1 MQDQQNNMH
10 RRSGH
15 RSNHQTSR
23 SIGDRPIAVMPVAIL
38 PVAIL
43 PVAIITV
50 WMGIS
55 ISAAPVYGQGK
66 LSVAR
71 ELVEQISKKF
81 TKEVAEEGADRLATR
96 VQPLLAKLGTEGS
109 EAITRVGPRAVTLM
123 EEAGE
128 ESVVVARMLARH
140 GDDAI
145 WAVQNPARRSLIANL
160 GDDAGVSLM
169 RHGTIA
175 EKVLAQSGKPSV
187 AALNQLTAQGGRRL
201 AILAED
207 PSTRSLATNTDVLAI
222 LGKYGDR
229 AMDFVWRNKLALL
242 TGTTLAA
249 FVANPE
255 PFLDGAIQVA
265 EVASSQIAKP
275 IAEEIGKRTEWTW
288 VLITA
293 VAIAGVLVWLKWPK
307 RRNPVKTSKN

>member
-1 MQDQQNNMH
+1 MQDQQSDLC
-10 RRSGH
+10 R
-15 RSNHQTSR
+15 RSNHPNCHRRRR
-23 SIGDRPIAVMPVAIL
+23 SLGSLQMRIMPAAIL
-38 PVAIL
+38 A
-43 PVAIITV
+43 A
-50 WMGIS
+50 WMGITVS
-55 ISAAPVYGQGK
+55 METAYGQGK
-66 LSVAR
+66 ITVAR

-109 EAITRVGPRAVTLM
+109 EAITRVGPRAVTLL

-140 GDDAI
+140 GDDAL

-187 AALNQLTAQGGRRL
+187 AALNQLSAQGGRRL

-207 PSTRSLATNTDVLAI
+207 PSTRSLATNSDVLAI
-222 LGKYGDR
+222 IGKYGDR

-249 FVANPE
+249 FIANPE

-265 EVASSQIAKP
+265 EVASTQIAKP

-288 VLITA
+288 VLIAATA
-293 VAIAGVLVWLKWPK
+293 VAGFLVWLKWPK
-307 RRNPVKTSKN
+307 GRTPIATSKN

>member
-1 MQDQQNNMH
+1 MQDQQSDLC
-10 RRSGH
+10 RP
-15 RSNHQTSR
+15 SNHRKCHRQYRSLGSQQMR
-23 SIGDRPIAVMPVAIL
+23 SIPAAIL
-38 PVAIL
+38 AAWIG
-43 PVAIITV
+43 ITV
-50 WMGIS
+50 S
-55 ISAAPVYGQGK
+55 IETAYGQGK
-66 LSVAR
+66 ITVAR

-96 VQPLLAKLGTEGS
+96 LQPLLAKFGTEGS
-109 EAITRVGPRAVTLM
+109 EAITRVGPRAVTLL

-140 GDDAI
+140 GDDAL

-175 EKVLAQSGKPSV
+175 ENVLAQSGKPSV
-187 AALNQLTAQGGRRL
+187 AALNRLSAQGGRRL

-222 LGKYGDR
+222 IGKYGDR

-265 EVASSQIAKP
+265 EVASTQIAKP

-288 VLITA
+288 VLIAATA
-293 VAIAGVLVWLKWPK
+293 VAGFLVWLKWPK
-307 RRNPVKTSKN
+307 DRTPVAPSKN

>member
-1 MQDQQNNMH
+1 M
-10 RRSGH
+10 
-15 RSNHQTSR
+15 R
-23 SIGDRPIAVMPVAIL
+23 SIPAAIL
-38 PVAIL
+38 AAWIG
-43 PVAIITV
+43 ITV
-50 WMGIS
+50 S
-55 ISAAPVYGQGK
+55 IETAYGQGK
-66 LSVAR
+66 ITVAR

-96 VQPLLAKLGTEGS
+96 LQPLLAKFGTEGS
-109 EAITRVGPRAVTLM
+109 EAITRVGPRAVTLL

-140 GDDAI
+140 GDDAL

-175 EKVLAQSGKPSV
+175 ENVLAQSGKPSV
-187 AALNQLTAQGGRRL
+187 AALNRLSAQGGRRL

-222 LGKYGDR
+222 IGKYGDR

-265 EVASSQIAKP
+265 EVASTQIAKP

-288 VLITA
+288 VLIAATA
-293 VAIAGVLVWLKWPK
+293 VAGFLVWLKWPK
-307 RRNPVKTSKN
+307 DRTPVAPSKN